1 MYADQTTFRKLFNGE
16 RQFVVPLY
24 QRPYSWAKRHRQV
37 LLNDIDEVWEHVDSA
52 ENHFL
57 GSLVLAP
64 PVEVAQTGMQRSLV
78 VDGQQRLTSLYI
90 LVIAIRDKF
99 EQLGSDRR
107 ARQITNQQLINE
119 YETGDLV
126 YKLLPTQAD
135 RSAIKN
141 LIFKSEPA
149 PAGSEITA
157 AYTQFAGAISGYS
170 ESELDQLLTVV
181 NTRLEFIAISLQHDD
196 NAYRIFESLNDK
208 GMSLTQGDLL
218 RNHIFMLLPT
228 RAEFVYEHKWRGI
241 ENNIGSERI
250 EHLAYLD
257 MVLRGSISLSK
268 KSTYQAQ
275 KTRLERRAAD
285 EADIERFVDDLLRRS
300 SFLAMIIDPSKCPW
314 PRVSAQLRNLK
325 RLDNETTH
333 PLSLRLIERLDGGRA
348 EEEDVAIALKFAES
362 FLVRRTLSGLTAS
375 GVNRAFTQL
384 VNEIVDGAPVAAQVR
399 TFLSKPSR
407 RWATDEEIRKNVYS
421 VPMYNIARNA
431 TLRHVLLS
439 LEESLGHKEL
449 DLIASDGMSIEH
461 IIPQVRPAKWEAPV
475 VPQQGQDIEVLIH
488 SIGNL
493 TLTGTNSEMGNRV
506 FAEKR
511 AILRQSKLSLNVEI
525 AEQEVWGTKEVISR
539 ADELASRI
547 IELWPG
553 PARSGSTISSSSTTE
568 TPSQP
573 SIAARRSDTPAS
585 RHAADPSALDGVT
598 VQSRNYPGESTSA
611 ESASV
616 GSASAPTVTTPGTA
630 GATPGGT
637 SLGKVGTHIHEVVT
651 KYRPGTELT
660 IAQIASLPSSN
671 YRRRQISGGAV
682 KAWMD
687 RNPQGTAEVEVL
699 WHSTPLKARRR

>member
-1 MYADQTTFRKLFNGE
+1 MYMFADQTSFRKLFNGE
-16 RQFVVPLY
+16 RQFVIPLY
-24 QRPYSWAKRHRQV
+24 QRPYSWENRHRQA
-37 LLNDIDEVWEHVDSA
+37 LINDIEEVCEIVDSV

-64 PVEVAQTGMQRSLV
+64 PVEVVQTGMQRSLV
-78 VDGQQRLTSLYI
+78 VDGQQRITSLYI
-90 LVIAIRDKF
+90 LVIAIRDRF
-99 EQLGSDRR
+99 QQLGLDRR

-119 YETGDLV
+119 YESGDLV

-135 RSAIKN
+135 RSAIKC
-141 LIFKSEPA
+141 LVFQSEPA
-149 PAGSEITA
+149 PVRSEITA
-157 AYTQFAGAISGYS
+157 AYVQFSGSISAYD
-170 ESELDQLLTVV
+170 EENLDQLLTAI
-181 NTRLEFIAISLQHDD
+181 NNRLEFIAISLQHDD

-228 RAEFVYEHKWRGI
+228 RAEFVYEHKWRTI
-241 ENNIGSERI
+241 EDNIGSARI

-257 MVLRGSISLSK
+257 MVLRGSINLSK

-285 EADIERFVDDLLRRS
+285 EADIEQFVEDLQRRS
-300 SFLAMIIDPSKCPW
+300 TYLAMVIDPAKCRW
-314 PRVSAQLRNLK
+314 PQVSARLRNLK

-333 PLSLRLIERLDGGRA
+333 PLSLSLIERLDSGKADEG
-348 EEEDVAIALKFAES
+348 DVALALKFAES

-384 VNEIVDGAPVAAQVR
+384 VNELVEGAPIAAQVR
-399 TFLSKPSR
+399 TYLSKPSR

-421 VPMYNIARNA
+421 VPMYNISRNA

-439 LEESLGHKEL
+439 LEESIGHKEL
-449 DLIASDGMSIEH
+449 DLVSSDRLSIEH

-475 VPQQGQDIEVLIH
+475 VPQQGQEIEVLIH

-511 AILRQSKLSLNVEI
+511 AILRNSKLSLNVKI
-525 AEQEVWGTKEVISR
+525 AEEQVWGTKEIINR
-539 ADELASRI
+539 ADELAQQI
-547 IELWPG
+547 IGLWPG
-553 PARSGSTISSSSTTE
+553 PTRTGSSVSPLLSTDNIDQEHEHHTRI
-568 TPSQP
+568 T
-573 SIAARRSDTPAS
+573 
-585 RHAADPSALDGVT
+585 
-598 VQSRNYPGESTSA
+598 RNAITGNTSA
-611 ESASV
+611 ENPISTIPEMAV
-616 GSASAPTVTTPGTA
+616 KPAERTGH
-630 GATPGGT
+630 
-637 SLGKVGTHIHEVVT
+637 GKVGTHIHEVVT

-687 RNPQGTAEVEVL
+687 RNPKGTADVEIL
-699 WHSTPLKARRR
+699 WNSTPLKARRR

>member
-16 RQFVVPLY
+16 RQFVIPLY
-24 QRPYSWAKRHRQV
+24 QRPYSWGKQHRQA
-37 LLNDIDEVWEHVDSA
+37 LINDIEEVYETADTA

-64 PVEVAQTGMQRSLV
+64 PVEIAQTGMQRSLV

-90 LVIAIRDKF
+90 FVIAIRDRF
-99 EQLGSDRR
+99 DQLDLRHR

-119 YETGDLV
+119 YESGDLI

-135 RSAIKN
+135 RSAIKQ
-141 LIFKSEPA
+141 LIFQSEPT
-149 PAGSEITA
+149 PAQNEITSA
-157 AYTQFAGAISGYS
+157 HIQFAGAVASYNEGS
-170 ESELDQLLTVV
+170 LNQLLSVI

-228 RAEFVYEHKWRGI
+228 RAEFVYEHKWRAI
-241 ENNIGSERI
+241 ERNIGSERI

-257 MVLRGSISLSK
+257 MVLRGSINLSK

-285 EADIERFVDDLLRRS
+285 EGDVERFVDDLQRRS
-300 SFLAMIIDPSKCPW
+300 AYLAMIIDPSTCPW
-314 PRVSAQLRNLK
+314 VRVATCLRNLR

-333 PLSLRLIERLDGGRA
+333 PLSLCLIEKLDRGTVD
-348 EEEDVAIALKFAES
+348 ESDVETALKFAES

-375 GVNRAFTQL
+375 GVNRVFTQL

-399 TFLSKPSR
+399 TYLSKPSR
-407 RWATDEEIRKNVYS
+407 RWATDDDIRKNVYS
-421 VPMYNIARNA
+421 VPMYNISRNA

-439 LEESLGHKEL
+439 LEESLGHKEFGL
-449 DLIASDGMSIEH
+449 VTSDSLSIEH

-475 VPQQGQDIEVLIH
+475 VPQQGQDVEVLVH

-493 TLTGTNSEMGNRV
+493 TLTGANSEMGNRV
-506 FAEKR
+506 FSDKR
-511 AILRQSKLSLNVEI
+511 AILRQSKLSLNLEI
-525 AEQEVWGTKEVISR
+525 AAHDFWGTHEVVKR
-539 ADELASRI
+539 ADDLATRI
-547 IELWPG
+547 VELWPG
-553 PARSGSTISSSSTTE
+553 PARLGSSPAVKFPTEAPNQPPSTQSETRASSLYRLAGKSIPAEVLGIRPERATGPSGARTADATSSATPLPSST
-568 TPSQP
+568 PRGP
-573 SIAARRSDTPAS
+573 
-585 RHAADPSALDGVT
+585 
-598 VQSRNYPGESTSA
+598 
-611 ESASV
+611 V
-616 GSASAPTVTTPGTA
+616 G
-630 GATPGGT
+630 
-637 SLGKVGTHIHEVVT
+637 LGKVGTHIYEVVT

-660 IAQIASLPSSN
+660 IAQITSLPSSN
-671 YRRRQISGGAV
+671 YRRREISGGAV

-687 RNPQGTAEVEVL
+687 RNPHGTSDIENL
-699 WHSTPLKARRR
+699 WDSTPLKARRR

>member
-16 RQFVVPLY
+16 RQFVIPLY
-24 QRPYSWAKRHRQV
+24 QRPYSWTKRHRQV
-37 LLNDIDEVWEHVDSA
+37 LSDDIDEVAENVGSA

-90 LVIAIRDKF
+90 FVIAIRDRF
-99 EQLGSDRR
+99 EQLGLDRR

-135 RSAIKN
+135 RSAIKH
-141 LIFKSEPA
+141 LIFHSEPA
-149 PAGSEITA
+149 PPRSEITA
-157 AYTQFAGAISGYS
+157 AYTQFSAAIAGYS
-170 ESELDQLLTVV
+170 EAELDQLLAVI

-228 RAEFVYEHKWRGI
+228 RAEFVYEHKWRAI
-241 ENNIGSERI
+241 ENNIGSEKI

-275 KTRLERRAAD
+275 KLRLERRAAD
-285 EADIERFVDDLLRRS
+285 EADVERLVDDLQRRS
-300 SFLAMIIDPSKCPW
+300 AFLAMIIDPFRCPW
-314 PRVSAQLRNLK
+314 PQVSARLRNLK

-333 PLSLRLIERLDGGRA
+333 PLSLRLIEMLDGGKA
-348 EEEDVAIALKFAES
+348 DQEDVATALKFAES

-407 RWATDEEIRKNVYS
+407 RWATDDEIRKNVYS
-421 VPMYNIARNA
+421 VPMYNISRNA

-449 DLIASDGMSIEH
+449 DLVASDGMSIEH

-475 VPQQGQDIEVLIH
+475 VPRQGQEIEVLIH

-511 AILRQSKLSLNVEI
+511 AILRQSKLSLNVAI
-525 AEQEVWGTKEVISR
+525 ANHEVWGTKEVINR
-539 ADELASRI
+539 ADELAERI
-547 IELWPG
+547 IKLWPG
-553 PARSGSTISSSSTTE
+553 PARSGSTMSSPLATG
-568 TPSQP
+568 TPTQP
-573 SIAARRSDTPAS
+573 SAPTRRSDPTATRRAPAPSTTGSVVDQTREYAREGS
-585 RHAADPSALDGVT
+585 RAGAAGA
-598 VQSRNYPGESTSA
+598 
-611 ESASV
+611 
-616 GSASAPTVTTPGTA
+616 GSVTTPPSTTPTTA
-630 GATPGGT
+630 GTTRGATG
-637 SLGKVGTHIHEVVT
+637 LGKVGTHIHEVVT
-651 KYRPGTELT
+651 KYRSGTELT

-687 RNPQGTAEVEVL
+687 RNPHGTDEVEIL
-699 WHSTPLKARRR
+699 WHSSPLKARRR